1 VSEPTNTAP
10 HHRFSR
16 KAMGTRFEIVLACAH
31 AGLARQLASDA
42 FRELEGLER
51 ELSRFIA
58 SSDVARINRLPAGG
72 SVRIGAAAYDC
83 LKIAA
88 RVHAETRGAFDP
100 TVGALLATWQDRD
113 GSPRT
118 PSDDE
123 LAEARRRSGMHLV
136 EIHKGENAVTARAEG
151 VIVDLGGIGKGYA
164 LDAMAELLAEW
175 GVESALLHG
184 GESTVLGLGSGP
196 ENGWTVALRAPGT
209 DDRALEGLC
218 LRGRALSGSGV
229 ELHGR
234 HIIEPHTG
242 RPVERYRSA
251 WALADGAARA
261 DALSTA
267 FMVMDE
273 REIESYCAAHE
284 DCAAA
289 VIRAADGES
298 VLRRF
303 GRWEGQ

>member
-1 VSEPTNTAP
+1 VTGPADSTPL
-10 HHRFSR
+10 HRFSR
-16 KAMGTRFEIVLACAH
+16 KAMGTRFEIVLACAD

-51 ELSRFIA
+51 ELSRFVA
-58 SSDVARINRLPAGG
+58 GSDVARINRLPAGG

-83 LKIAA
+83 LKTAA
-88 RVHAETRGAFDP
+88 RVCAETGGAFDP
-100 TVGALLATWQDRD
+100 TLGALLAAWQDRD
-113 GSPRT
+113 GSPPT
-118 PSDDE
+118 PSHEE
-123 LAEARRRSGMHLV
+123 LAQPRRRSGMHLL
-136 EIHKGENAVTARAEG
+136 EIHESDNAVTVRAEG
-151 VIVDLGGIGKGYA
+151 LIVDLGGIGKGYA

-196 ENGWTVALRAPGT
+196 ESGWTVALRAPGT
-209 DDRALEGLC
+209 DDSALEELR

-234 HIIEPHTG
+234 HIIDPRTG
-242 RPVERYRSA
+242 LPVERYGAA

-273 REIESYCAAHE
+273 REIQSYCAAHE
-284 DCAAA
+284 NCAAA